1 MSVWRCLWTFAGQG
15 SSLKSMD
22 RLEAMSLLVTS
33 AKEGSFSAAGRMLG
47 ITLPTISRKV
57 AELER
62 HLKTRLLVRSGRRLS
77 LTEAGQFYVEACRD
91 ILSQVSEA
99 ESRVSGEYSVPQG
112 EMTVTAPVAFGR
124 LHVVPVVNQFLAA
137 FPEITIRLHLT
148 DRLIN
153 LVDDKVDLAVR
164 IGELPNTRQT
174 AIRVGSLRRVVCG
187 SPKYLAKYGT
197 PQTPEDLVRHMCVTF
212 STIHS
217 GISWLFA
224 SGGKQKKVI
233 SPTCRLHINS
243 AEAAVDAAIASIG
256 ITNVL
261 SYQAAQAVAEGRL
274 QLILRDFEPAAIPV
288 HLLHARKGRLPLK
301 MRRFLE
307 FATPAIRRSLV

>member
-1 MSVWRCLWTFAGQG
+1 
-15 SSLKSMD
+15 MD

-33 AKEGSFSAAGRMLG
+33 AEEGSFSAAGRMLG

-77 LTEAGQFYVEACRD
+77 LTEAGQMYVEACRG

-148 DRLIN
+148 DRVIN

-164 IGELPNTRQT
+164 IGELPDTRQT
-174 AIRVGSLRRVVCG
+174 AIRVGSVRRVVCG

-217 GISWLFA
+217 GISWLFSA
-224 SGGKQKKVI
+224 GGRQRRVI

-261 SYQAAQAVAEGRL
+261 SYQAAQAITEGRL

-307 FATPAIRRSLV
+307 LATPAIRRSLV

>member
-1 MSVWRCLWTFAGQG
+1 
-15 SSLKSMD
+15 MD

-33 AKEGSFSAAGRMLG
+33 AKQGSFSAAGRELG

-62 HLKTRLLVRSGRRLS
+62 HLKTRLFVRSGRRLS
-77 LTEAGQFYVEACRD
+77 LTEAGQMYVEACRE

-99 ESRVSGEYSVPQG
+99 ESRVSGEYSMPLG
-112 EMTVTAPVAFGR
+112 ELTVTAPVAFGR
-124 LHVVPVVNQFLAA
+124 LHLVPVVNQFLAA
-137 FPEITIRLHLT
+137 FSEIAIRMNLT

-164 IGELPNTRQT
+164 IGELPDTRQV
-174 AIRVGSLRRVVCG
+174 AIRVGSIRRVVCG

-217 GISWLFA
+217 GISWLF
-224 SGGKQKKVI
+224 SSDGRKKKVI

-261 SYQAAQAVAEGRL
+261 SYQAAQAVAEGKL
-274 QLILRDFEPAAIPV
+274 QVILGDFEPAAIPV

-301 MRRFLE
+301 MRRFLD
-307 FATPAIRRSLV
+307 FATPAIRRSLLAGLGNS